1 MTHPSAKR
9 IVGLYRDK
17 ADDWVRDRG
26 ATLYSCAVGA
36 DEAIWLDRF
45 VVGLPAD
52 ASILDVGC
60 GSGWPIGAALLKRG
74 HQVTGMDASPGLIA
88 LAQATLPTGVWSV
101 ADMRDEFPPGP
112 FDGVLAWHSLFH
124 LSPDDQSKVLLKL
137 AACVAEGGRLM
148 FTSGQVHGETIG
160 DWRGE
165 PLYHASLDPEAYR
178 ALLADAGLR
187 VEDDGAKTGV
197 WLARR
202 AFLSAKWPL
211 TIP

>member
-9 IVGLYRDK
+9 IVGLYRNK

-26 ATLYSCAVGA
+26 ATLYSGDGGV
-36 DEAIWLDRF
+36 DEAVWLDRF
-45 VVGLPAD
+45 VADLPAG

-60 GSGWPIGAALLKRG
+60 GSGWPIGAALLERG
-74 HQVTGMDASPGLIA
+74 RQVTGMDASPGLIA
-88 LAQATLPTGVWSV
+88 HAQATLPTGVWSV
-101 ADMRDEFPPGP
+101 ADMRDEFPAGP

-124 LSPDDQSKVLLKL
+124 LSPDDQSKVLPTL

-148 FTSGQVHGETIG
+148 FTSGQAHGETIG
-160 DWRGE
+160 QWRGE

-187 VEDDGAKTGV
+187 VEYDGAETGV

-202 AFLSAKWPL
+202 AFLSAK
-211 TIP
+211 

>member
-26 ATLYSCAVGA
+26 VTLYSRAGGA

-45 VVGLPAD
+45 VAGLPAG

-60 GSGWPIGAALLKRG
+60 GSGWPIGAALLARG
-74 HQVTGMDASPGLIA
+74 LQVTGVDASPGLIA
-88 LAQATLPTGVWSV
+88 HAQATLPTGVWSV
-101 ADMRDEFPPGP
+101 ADMREPLPPGP

-124 LSPDDQSKVLLKL
+124 LSPDDQTEVLPKL
-137 AACVAEGGRLM
+137 AACVAAGGRLI
-148 FTSGQVHGETIG
+148 FTSGQGHGETIG
-160 DWRGE
+160 LWRGE

-187 VEDDGAKTGV
+187 VEYDGAESGV
-197 WLARR
+197 WLAGR
-202 AFLSAKWPL
+202 AFLSAK
-211 TIP
+211 

>member
-26 ATLYSCAVGA
+26 ATLYSGDGGV

-45 VVGLPAD
+45 VAGLPAG
-52 ASILDVGC
+52 ASILDAGC
-60 GSGWPIGAALLKRG
+60 GSGWPIGAALLELG

-88 LAQATLPTGVWSV
+88 HAQATLPTGVWSV
-101 ADMRDEFPPGP
+101 ADMRDALPPGP

-124 LSPDDQSKVLLKL
+124 LSPDDQSRVLPKL

-148 FTSGQVHGETIG
+148 FTSGQAHGETIG
-160 DWRGE
+160 QWRGE

-187 VEDDGAKTGV
+187 VEYDGAETGV

-202 AFLSAKWPL
+202 AFLSAK
-211 TIP
+211 